1 MLVDH
6 LFVDAEKMFYP
17 AVDFRRNASI
27 LNLLAYLRNYIG
39 DKLIADFLFGVKA
52 LRKVFINFGLKI
64 F

>member
-27 LNLLAYLRNYIG
+27 LNLLAYLRNYVG
-39 DKLIADFLFGVKA
+39 DKLIADGKGYPCNPD
-52 LRKVFINFGLKI
+52 KVSRPAA
-64 F
+64 